1 MTQRDNILQEL
12 KELNSRL
19 AAETV
24 PNVYTVPAG
33 YFDGLANLVISR
45 IKAMEANN
53 AADELNALSPQLGN
67 LSRKIPYILPN
78 VYFVILP
85 VNVF

>member
-24 PNVYTVPAG
+24 LNVYTVPAG
-33 YFDGLANLVISR
+33 YFEGLANQVMAR
-45 IKAMEANN
+45 IRALEANN
-53 AADELNALSPQLGN
+53 GADELNALSPYLAN
-67 LSRKIPYILPN
+67 LSR
-78 VYFVILP
+78 
-85 VNVF
+85 